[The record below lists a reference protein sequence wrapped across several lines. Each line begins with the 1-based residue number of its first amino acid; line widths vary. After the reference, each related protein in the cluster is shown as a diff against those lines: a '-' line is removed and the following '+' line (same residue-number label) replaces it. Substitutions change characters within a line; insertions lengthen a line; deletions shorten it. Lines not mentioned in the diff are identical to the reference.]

1 MYSSCLVLTSITIYG
16 GISAMV
22 FSGYLVYDT
31 DKLIKHYMCDEYIWA
46 AIALY
51 LDIIN
56 LFLAILRL
64 LKGSKN

>member
-1 MYSSCLVLTSITIYG
+1 
-16 GISAMV
+16 MV